1 MPSLVARE
9 LSGPGRGLV
18 AGAYDGGKLRAIVE
32 VFTCAGEAA
41 GAYPVGAPLPAG
53 AMPLFGCVMTS
64 AALGSATL
72 ALGTAQAPTRYRA
85 AAALAAEVPAFF
97 VSAASAA
104 TPLAAPEQLVLS
116 VAGAALPASGR
127 IVVVMVYVDNS

>member
-18 AGAYDGGKLRAIVE
+18 SGAFDGGKLRAIVE
-32 VFTCAGEAA
+32 VVTCAGDAI
-41 GAYPVGAPLPAG
+41 GSFNVGAPIPAG

-64 AALGSATL
+64 VALGSATL
-72 ALGTAQAPTRYRA
+72 SIGVQGALGRYRGS
-85 AAALAAEVPAFF
+85 AALAPDAPAFF
-97 VSAASAA
+97 AAPASAA
-104 TPLAAPEQLVLS
+104 TPLAAPEQLVMT
-116 VAGAALPASGR
+116 VGAAALPQSGR